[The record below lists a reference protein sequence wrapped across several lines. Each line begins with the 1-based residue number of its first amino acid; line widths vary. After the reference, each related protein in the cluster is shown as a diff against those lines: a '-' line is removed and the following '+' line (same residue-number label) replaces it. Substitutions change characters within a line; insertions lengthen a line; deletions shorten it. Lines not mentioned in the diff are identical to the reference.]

1 MRLSTPKPSDP
12 GGGAASANAGR
23 SRSLRITGAG
33 SPIGGASL
41 SRSQGTPHSGR
52 RPQCSP
58 VPVVR
63 QVQLALPVLPTP
75 RHSAVSSER
84 ETGAAESSPPPLK
97 ASQPLETNPNM
108 CSTLAGCGRT
118 PAGAQRRPRR
128 TSGQV
133 WLGVGGGRIGSTVST
148 SLLSVPR
155 GRLDEGVGAAPGGPV
170 FWGCHSA
177 KSTRPERLTGRIE
190 RPPGLGTS
198 RGPPS
203 VAQRGRYCITPC
215 RS

>member
-1 MRLSTPKPSDP
+1 VQEHMCSSTSAVTGRSSTTGAYGCSPRTSGAADTARRPRILPTGLRVVRLRRRRRTVASPAPPSTRRRTPSPRHREVDAGLSTLKPSDP
-12 GGGAASANAGR
+12 GGCAASANAGR

-97 ASQPLETNPNM
+97 ASQPSRPT
-108 CSTLAGCGRT
+108 RT
-118 PAGAQRRPRR
+118 CVRH
-128 TSGQV
+128 
-133 WLGVGGGRIGSTVST
+133 WEGG
-148 SLLSVPR
+148 
-155 GRLDEGVGAAPGGPV
+155 
-170 FWGCHSA
+170 
-177 KSTRPERLTGRIE
+177 
-190 RPPGLGTS
+190 
-198 RGPPS
+198 
-203 VAQRGRYCITPC
+203 
-215 RS
+215 